1 MGLGLADLYQK
12 NIPVSS
18 RVQLYTRG
26 EAGSGYPWGTNSL
39 LLARVSNAIIL
50 SCRSCALWIP
60 RWVSTL
66 RPLSVSPCLHLAE
79 RGLAGPSL
87 FLGRFCH
94 LCTYVWRDAGNEEV
108 RDSSG
113 EEVDWRLFIF
123 LVLCVL
129 YIIITIFS
137 FLFDMWA
144 SIFRYIC
151 ICVYARMRVRMH
163 VLVQAYGSPRVMLGV
178 FLCCSL
184 PCSLRSSNWTQSS
197 LISMLAP
204 GSPCFYL
211 LIVGIIGWAAMPT
224 RFWKPKLYLSH
235 LLCKFLIH
243 GTISPGPYI
252 LT

>member
-87 FLGRFCH
+87 FLGRFCR
-94 LCTYVWRDAGNEEV
+94 LCTYTWCDAGNEEV

-151 ICVYARMRVRMH
+151 IGVYARMHVRMH
-163 VLVQAYGSPRVMLGV
+163 VLVQAYGSPRVVLGV

-184 PCSLRSSNWTQSS
+184 PCSLRSSNWSQSS
-197 LISMLAP
+197 LIWLVWLACWLQGAP
-204 GSPCFYL
+204 AFTFWL
-211 LIVGIIGWAAMPT
+211 LG
-224 RFWKPKLYLSH
+224 L
-235 LLCKFLIH
+235 
-243 GTISPGPYI
+243 
-252 LT
+252 